1 MSRESR
7 GSFLGLLSGL
17 LALVFLLAI
26 CVSVAAY
33 SMGWMTVENTPDRT
47 TIEVDTA
54 EMREAA
60 GEVSKQGEQTLEKT
74 GEALHDAG
82 EQIKD
87 AVDDDGTRDETTD
100 EPIETK
106 PDPEA

>member
-7 GSFLGLLSGL
+7 GSFFGLLSGL

-60 GEVSKQGEQTLEKT
+60 GEAGKQGEEALKKT
-74 GEALHDAG
+74 GEALRDAG

-87 AVDDDGTRDETTD
+87 AVDADETRDETID

-106 PDPEA
+106 SDP